1 MSGICPRLV
10 GSWWW
15 DPKRTPAF
23 PSQLGKNPKAAVLPV
38 CDRSLSA
45 GFCQGALRIPP
56 AALTSEQPPG
66 CRVFPCAPSP
76 PLYNFPPSL
85 LGAEAEGVAV
95 AVPAA
100 FWGAGELT
108 AAWNLPISSAR
119 GQVGASSAKQ
129 PKKQNCLAGRWLFS
143 NLWLPPPEHRV
154 QRSHHGKIH
163 PAAGLC
169 GWFGAMQLSCTS
181 FWQTSLYFVH
191 IPSSVGGLGISSW
204 VGASWMQS
212 QASWGS

>member
-1 MSGICPRLV
+1 MISGICPRLV

-56 AALTSEQPPG
+56 AALTSKQPPG

-85 LGAEAEGVAV
+85 LGAEAKGMAV

-108 AAWNLPISSAR
+108 AAWNLPIPAPLPVAR
-119 GQVGASSAKQ
+119 LGQAVRNSLKSKIAWRGDGFSQTCGFLHPSIGCRGLTMAKTTLQ
-129 PKKQNCLAGRWLFS
+129 LGY
-143 NLWLPPPEHRV
+143 V
-154 QRSHHGKIH
+154 
-163 PAAGLC
+163 AGLVPC
-169 GWFGAMQLSCTS
+169 SCPAPLFGKPACISC
-181 FWQTSLYFVH
+181 
-191 IPSSVGGLGISSW
+191 ISPRP
-204 VGASWMQS
+204 
-212 QASWGS
+212 